1 MLARDWI
8 IILILFGLTTGVG
21 FMIVADIASV
31 ESGYGVENMTD
42 ESYRERYDTLTDTT
56 EDIYLMQ
63 NATSSEEGL
72 SVVSTYTTMFKST
85 FSVIGLVF
93 GSFDVARLT
102 MNNLAQDIG
111 MDSNLAN
118 LFFGAIL
125 TIIISIII
133 FVILSSITKGR
144 I

>member
-1 MLARDWI
+1 
-8 IILILFGLTTGVG
+8 
-21 FMIVADIASV
+21 MIVADIASV

-102 MNNLAQDIG
+102 MKNLAQDIG